1 MNNIERPIEICGF
14 ESNKT
19 VIYKKIPGQ
28 KGLRVKLDLLTCHKN
43 QSIPSGRSKVIILK
57 INSVSWLLLEDQ
69 ILLLEHHCKVF
80 WKKRNNHRCKYR
92 AFPLIIIF
100 VHCHLQM
107 TFYFWPEPRDRLL
120 SERFG
125 FIFGKVELKLLFMT
139 LVKNDCPK

>member
-28 KGLRVKLDLLTCHKN
+28 KGLRVKLDGPTCHNN
-43 QSIPSGRSKVIILK
+43 QSILSGRSKVIILK

-80 WKKRNNHRCKYR
+80 
-92 AFPLIIIF
+92 
-100 VHCHLQM
+100 
-107 TFYFWPEPRDRLL
+107 
-120 SERFG
+120 
-125 FIFGKVELKLLFMT
+125 
-139 LVKNDCPK
+139 